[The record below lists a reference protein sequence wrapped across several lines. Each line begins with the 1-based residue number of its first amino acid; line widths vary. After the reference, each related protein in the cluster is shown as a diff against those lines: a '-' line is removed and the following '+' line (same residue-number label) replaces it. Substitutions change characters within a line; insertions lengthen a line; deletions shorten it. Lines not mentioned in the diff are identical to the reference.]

1 MPCHTSSPRRG
12 NTPNLT
18 PFCLVIVLL
27 WLSNVVEQYI
37 IGTLHQHPS
46 PNEPRSFVSV
56 SVRPQVL
63 WCSCLPPGVLC
74 TLACLRG
81 FGGRKCRGNVGVC
94 DHLSQLHPGQTIQ
107 LSPSRTTATAAYSTL
122 NLAHIALDFITGLP
136 DSEVNTV
143 FLMVVDC
150 FSKSVHFRHFGSAV
164 VRLQSVD
171 QWSDWEDQ
179 SKPGDRPPLH
189 VQAEHTSRSRLLP
202 WIEYAHNSLPFTS
215 TGLSSFEV
223 CFGYQPLLFSSRET
237 LVPSAQAFVCQC
249 NLT

>member
-18 PFCLVIVLL
+18 PFCLAIVLL
-27 WLSNVVEQYI
+27 WLSNVVEQYV

-46 PNEPRSFVSV
+46 PNEPRKKSFVSV
-56 SVRPQVL
+56 STLRF
-63 WCSCLPPGVLC
+63 SGVL
-74 TLACLRG
+74 ACHPAFYAHWLVSEVLVATNAEG
-81 FGGRKCRGNVGVC
+81 MWEYVTTCPNFTQGKPSNCPPAG
-94 DHLSQLHPGQTIQ
+94 QLQPLPIPRWTW
-107 LSPSRTTATAAYSTL
+107 S
-122 NLAHIALDFITGLP
+122 HIALDFITGLP

-150 FSKSVHFRHFGSAV
+150 FSKSVHFSHFGSAV

-189 VQAEHTSRSRLLP
+189 VQAEHTSWSQLLP
-202 WIEYAHNSLPFTS
+202 WIEYAHNSCLSPLRGSRLLKSVSVINSCCSSQERHLCPLPRL
-215 TGLSSFEV
+215 LSANA
-223 CFGYQPLLFSSRET
+223 T
-237 LVPSAQAFVCQC
+237 
-249 NLT
+249 